1 MNSMATKLNLPK
13 FFLLATT
20 IIGEA
25 YGIQSVSTG
34 LKNCSVGYPSC
45 LREAEGIHQRVINQK
60 QCNARRD
67 CIANLLKNKQSIN
80 KDGFK
85 KQLRFD
91 LKPSLKVN
99 HELIGRLLDL
109 IDPND
114 IVIGCFDPVTMDKK
128 ITKFISQC
136 NHNDIYTFLDKNNQN
151 NGPMIVE
158 QYGNATLKEKL
169 INYLNQ
175 ALVEMRDQYLTQL
188 MGGPTY

>member
-1 MNSMATKLNLPK
+1 M
-13 FFLLATT
+13 
-20 IIGEA
+20 
-25 YGIQSVSTG
+25 
-34 LKNCSVGYPSC
+34 
-45 LREAEGIHQRVINQK
+45 
-60 QCNARRD
+60 
-67 CIANLLKNKQSIN
+67 KNKQSIN

-99 HELIGRLLDL
+99 HELLGRLLDL

-158 QYGNATLKEKL
+158 QYGNAAKRK
-169 INYLNQ
+169 
-175 ALVEMRDQYLTQL
+175 AD
-188 MGGPTY
+188 

>member
-1 MNSMATKLNLPK
+1 M
-13 FFLLATT
+13 
-20 IIGEA
+20 
-25 YGIQSVSTG
+25 
-34 LKNCSVGYPSC
+34 
-45 LREAEGIHQRVINQK
+45 
-60 QCNARRD
+60 
-67 CIANLLKNKQSIN
+67 
-80 KDGFK
+80 
-85 KQLRFD
+85 
-91 LKPSLKVN
+91 
-99 HELIGRLLDL
+99 DL

-188 MGGPTY
+188 MRGPTSKRIKP